1 MQFTS
6 RYLLLDL
13 AKLMASF
20 VIVAFHC
27 GFLYDYNT
35 FSYYI
40 FCNGFVR
47 IVVPFFLC
55 ISGFFIYTFFINN
68 TFKHWV
74 KRITILYL
82 TWMLLYGFFWV
93 KASLKSIITLL
104 FGFNHL
110 WYLAALLFGGIL
122 LYYIKN
128 LSSKKIF
135 IIAIALSIIG
145 FTIQSLSFFNTISN
159 PYFLAKIIHFTPT
172 YRNFL
177 FIGLPYLIIGF
188 LIHRHQLHL
197 KLKKNQIILFLVFG
211 FTLLLLESLYGY
223 YNYINRSLSI
233 ISLACLLLVPIIF
246 IATLRFKLYLN
257 TNSKLLSLYSI
268 AVYLVHPIV
277 IYFITQFT
285 ILDTITLTITT
296 IVLSVIASYLIIQ
309 LNKTF
314 KYLI

>member
-1 MQFTS
+1 
-6 RYLLLDL
+6 
-13 AKLMASF
+13 
-20 VIVAFHC
+20 
-27 GFLYDYNT
+27 
-35 FSYYI
+35 
-40 FCNGFVR
+40 
-47 IVVPFFLC
+47 
-55 ISGFFIYTFFINN
+55 
-68 TFKHWV
+68 
-74 KRITILYL
+74 
-82 TWMLLYGFFWV
+82 MLLYGFFWV

-197 KLKKNQIILFLVFG
+197 KLKKNQIILLLVFG

>member
-110 WYLAALLFGGIL
+110 WYLAALLFGGSPSP
-122 LYYIKN
+122 
-128 LSSKKIF
+128 LS
-135 IIAIALSIIG
+135 
-145 FTIQSLSFFNTISN
+145 
-159 PYFLAKIIHFTPT
+159 
-172 YRNFL
+172 
-177 FIGLPYLIIGF
+177 
-188 LIHRHQLHL
+188 
-197 KLKKNQIILFLVFG
+197 
-211 FTLLLLESLYGY
+211 
-223 YNYINRSLSI
+223 
-233 ISLACLLLVPIIF
+233 
-246 IATLRFKLYLN
+246 ATTEFWDGTSWGDSGGVRGK
-257 TNSKLLSLYSI
+257 
-268 AVYLVHPIV
+268 
-277 IYFITQFT
+277 
-285 ILDTITLTITT
+285 
-296 IVLSVIASYLIIQ
+296 
-309 LNKTF
+309 
-314 KYLI
+314 